1 MVICIETDEN
11 NIPQIQLGQHL
22 LRLDAEEL
30 GPKDKKRAE
39 EEIRETPENVRYGL
53 AKIRE
58 YIEAEPD
65 FNVPLDDDDYLTK
78 FLRPC
83 RYIPENAFKIMKRY
97 YYFKVKYPKYG
108 FNITPAS
115 IRQVFD
121 TEVFKFLPT
130 RTSTGCRIMTVS
142 VANWDPKKVT
152 MEELFKAVM
161 VSMEIAMLE
170 PKTQLGGVHVILD
183 TAGLSLMHIYQFSPS
198 LAKVMLEWIQECVA
212 VRLKGIH
219 ILNQPLIF
227 NMGYKIFKPFL
238 GERIKK
244 LLFFHG
250 QNRQVLLE
258 HISPEALTPQYGG
271 TADIPDYPGTLF
283 SDMLF
288 YYEEDFQLH
297 NTYGYKS
304 AQKKIEQ

>member
-1 MVICIETDEN
+1 MVICIEIDEN
-11 NIPQIQLGQHL
+11 NIPQIQLGEHL
-22 LRLDAEEL
+22 MRLDAEEL

-39 EEIRETPENVRYGL
+39 EEIRETPENVAYGL
-53 AKIRE
+53 KKIRE
-58 YIEAEPD
+58 FIEAEPD
-65 FNVPLDDDDYLTK
+65 FDVPLNDDTFLIK

-83 RYIPENAFKIMKRY
+83 RYIPENAFKIMKRF

-108 FNITPAS
+108 FDITPAS

-121 TEVFKFLPT
+121 TEVFRFLPT

-142 VANWDPKKVT
+142 LDHWDTKKVS
-152 MEELFKAVM
+152 MEQLFKAVM

-183 TAGLSLMHIYQFSPS
+183 TGGLSLMHICQFSPS
-198 LAKVMLEWIQECVA
+198 IAKLILEWIQVS
-212 VRLKGIH
+212 
-219 ILNQPLIF
+219 
-227 NMGYKIFKPFL
+227 
-238 GERIKK
+238 
-244 LLFFHG
+244 LFFHG
-250 QNRQVLLE
+250 QNRQLLLE
-258 HISPEALTPQYGG
+258 HISPEALPPQYGG
-271 TADIPDYPGTLF
+271 TAEIPDYPGTLF

-288 YYEEDFQLH
+288 HYEEDFQLY